1 MKFNFSMFKINI
13 GYIVITFVIVIL
25 VVLWYKKIESIEAS
39 IFNLKNNDKSIL
51 NRLVSLEL
59 ASKNNENEED
69 SEEQNEEQNT
79 EESDVEEEQNTEESD
94 REDEQNVYDIED
106 NTEEKIVELDDNEEN
121 VCTQNNEVEI
131 CDSQLENADNI
142 EDVNNNIENNLSVEE
157 NEESD
162 NEEEASLLQQYINEE
177 NETDA
182 SSVKSEEMTKT
193 KTRGKTSKRGG
204 RGRKKN

>member
-1 MKFNFSMFKINI
+1 MFKINI

-69 SEEQNEEQNT
+69 NEEQNT
-79 EESDVEEEQNTEESD
+79 EESDVEEEQNNEESD
-94 REDEQNVYDIED
+94 VEEEQNVYDIED
-106 NTEEKIVELDDNEEN
+106 NEEKKIVELDDNEEN
-121 VCTQNNEVEI
+121 VCIQNNEVEV

-142 EDVNNNIENNLSVEE
+142 EDVNNNIENNLSIED

-182 SSVKSEEMTKT
+182 SSVKSEEITKT